1 MMSIDTTRD
10 APIRHWQIIGWP
22 IIGA

>member
-1 MMSIDTTRD
+1 MSIDTTRD